1 MKKNILVREAA
12 VAGQFY
18 DDDPVIL
25 AEQIE
30 EYLSDSKKNEIDK
43 KKVYAIIVPHAGYLY
58 SGQIAAQAFALIEN
72 FSYKRAIIIAPSHRY
87 GFSGLAYGDFDKFS
101 TPLGEI
107 DTDKDF
113 LAKIAYKSPF
123 IQKIER
129 AHYGEHSLE
138 VELPF
143 LQMTQKQIKIVP
155 FICGSVNDNIV
166 QDISTTLYEQINDE
180 NIWIISS
187 DFTHYGHAFGYTP
200 FSSGNTIE
208 KIKKLDYG
216 AIDKILNLDYG
227 GFRDYLDDTGAT
239 ICGAAPIKILLKTI
253 QSVKAQNKLTMN
265 SKLVAY
271 ANSADIAGDTSHCV
285 SYASIAFTE

>member
-18 DDDPVIL
+18 DDDPLTL
-25 AEQIE
+25 AEQIQKF
-30 EYLSDSKKNEIDK
+30 LSEARKKGAEK

-58 SGQIAAQAFALIEN
+58 SGQTAAQAFALIEN

-113 LAKIAYKSPF
+113 IAKIAGQSHF

-138 VELPF
+138 VELPL
-143 LQMTQKQIKIVP
+143 LQRTQKKIKIVP
-155 FICGSVNDNIV
+155 FICGSINDNIV
-166 QDISTTLYEQINDE
+166 EEISRVSYSFINDE

-208 KIKKLDYG
+208 KIKKLDFG
-216 AIDKILNLDYG
+216 AIDKILNLDYE
-227 GFRDYLDDTGAT
+227 GFGDYVDDTGAT
-239 ICGAAPIKILLKTI
+239 ICGAAPIKILLKTL
-253 QSVKAQNKLTMN
+253 QTAQAKSGIKIK